1 MGLGALADR
10 FSFFLPVFAL
20 AGIMFFPVKYF
31 LIWNSFHLKTTFSKA
46 CDGHNMGLSLLCC
59 QKRRNCG
66 SLFASVFHP
75 FSSWLRHGSR
85 NTRRSLSPPLP
96 LQVVSFSR
104 QGCFFFRFRFC
115 FLYSA
120 SSDPGNEVENGFVLF
135 LCWVP
140 IHPPQVRL
148 RHCFEYCCI
157 PFSIFWKDPERAPK
171 SPVRY
176 SALALFICLLM
187 FVLQRRHHF
196 FLSSGGNVPL
206 LIAFDML
213 LLLWNT
219 LILYISMLRMLFST
233 IHRHICVLWVSS
245 PEMGPGI
252 ETCRLYNPCKPAM
265 LRTLVFFS
273 LPFRV
278 KTAISKAKRT
288 WWAAR

>member
-1 MGLGALADR
+1 MGIIWVCRCFAVRREETAALYSRVYFTHFHRDWDMGLGTLADR
-10 FSFFLPVFAL
+10 FP
-20 AGIMFFPVKYF
+20 
-31 LIWNSFHLKTTFSKA
+31 
-46 CDGHNMGLSLLCC
+46 LLCRC
-59 QKRRNCG
+59 KLY
-66 SLFASVFHP
+66 LFPGRAA
-75 FSSWLRHGSR
+75 
-85 NTRRSLSPPLP
+85 
-96 LQVVSFSR
+96 
-104 QGCFFFRFRFC
+104 FFRFRFC

-120 SSDPGNEVENGFVLF
+120 SSDSGNEVENGFVLF

-140 IHPPQVRL
+140 IHPSQVRL

-171 SPVRY
+171 SPVPC
-176 SALALFICLLM
+176 SALALFICHLV

-265 LRTLVFFS
+265 LRTLVLFS